1 MGNSE
6 KKLEQLL
13 YTSISISAPA
23 ISLAMY
29 STAYSRAVVGPT
41 VQSSTVRIST
51 VQSSTA
57 VGRTWTCW
65 SERLGSMLVPDPDMV
80 PKTIF

>member
-1 MGNSE
+1 MGNSK

-29 STAYSRAVVGPT
+29 SISYSRAVVGPT

-57 VGRTWTCW
+57 VDVLGPAGRNDWDLC
-65 SERLGSMLVPDPDMV
+65 
-80 PKTIF
+80 